1 MPESHDPIR
10 EWHAQKERAELVLD
24 VCAQV
29 CIGELPPSVATVAL
43 LTAGVDADQVASL
56 GGPFERA
63 AQGEARPPAAAHDG
77 LTITLRG
84 GGPITASGGLGGSAE
99 APRDA
104 QPERAAS
111 TSTDPLDWLST
122 AAAEI
127 DRLARAGTRCLVAGN
142 GPLNGLAIDAMLAIG
157 WTWSPA
163 LRELVNGSGIPI
175 RVARSVDACRGPNV
189 GAVWLVGA
197 SPEIR
202 KQASRVLCQ
211 PPGVMLVTPAKP
223 AVEPVLPPGCR
234 LERWITFPPWGVV
247 GRDGQ
252 PVVEPSSTEDS
263 AARKAWERFGAFM
276 SREDYEALVEAA
288 SATQRARADRDNWR
302 ANGDSWK
309 ADSAAAHAEV
319 ERLRAIVR
327 AADTLSKEAGRR
339 ADGETER
346 AAKALDR
353 AAAAER
359 RTEAYRAEI
368 SRLTDT
374 IQRLRAEF
382 AGPHP
387 EHARLHHAL
396 DLCGPAAGLSSEALA
411 TRIDRMRE
419 SLGAVQAERE
429 RLADRMRS
437 IADGLA
443 DPNGVH

>member
-1 MPESHDPIR
+1 MPDELNPYEALRIRAQALTSDPAT
-10 EWHAQKERAELVLD
+10 HALAALVADLAAVLKRDRWERLE
-24 VCAQV
+24 
-29 CIGELPPSVATVAL
+29 IEHAL
-43 LTAGVDADQVASL
+43 L
-56 GGPFERA
+56 
-63 AQGEARPPAAAHDG
+63 AQHV
-77 LTITLRG
+77 
-84 GGPITASGGLGGSAE
+84 AE

-104 QPERAAS
+104 QPERLPVEPVARH
-111 TSTDPLDWLST
+111 LST

-127 DRLARAGTRCLVAGN
+127 DRLARAGTRCLVAV
-142 GPLNGLAIDAMLAIG
+142 G
-157 WTWSPA
+157 W
-163 LRELVNGSGIPI
+163 RELEVLDALMALGWSWVPADCELVRGEAAPI

-189 GAVWLVGA
+189 GAVWLVCVG
-197 SPEIR
+197 PEIR
-202 KQASRVLCQ
+202 RQASMVLREA
-211 PPGVMLVTPAKP
+211 PRVMLVTPFAEP
-223 AVEPVLPPGCR
+223 PVDPVLPPGCR
-234 LERWITFPPWGVV
+234 AVYIGAQF
-247 GRDGQ
+247 
-252 PVVEPSSTEDS
+252 EPHAWRARSRQGDIGIGHS
-263 AARKAWERFGAFM
+263 AGDVARAAWERFGAFL

-359 RTEAYRAEI
+359 RTETHRAEI

>member
-1 MPESHDPIR
+1 
-10 EWHAQKERAELVLD
+10 
-24 VCAQV
+24 
-29 CIGELPPSVATVAL
+29 
-43 LTAGVDADQVASL
+43 
-56 GGPFERA
+56 
-63 AQGEARPPAAAHDG
+63 
-77 LTITLRG
+77 
-84 GGPITASGGLGGSAE
+84 
-99 APRDA
+99 
-104 QPERAAS
+104 
-111 TSTDPLDWLST
+111 
-122 AAAEI
+122 
-127 DRLARAGTRCLVAGN
+127 
-142 GPLNGLAIDAMLAIG
+142 
-157 WTWSPA
+157 
-163 LRELVNGSGIPI
+163 
-175 RVARSVDACRGPNV
+175 
-189 GAVWLVGA
+189 
-197 SPEIR
+197 
-202 KQASRVLCQ
+202 
-211 PPGVMLVTPAKP
+211 
-223 AVEPVLPPGCR
+223 
-234 LERWITFPPWGVV
+234 
-247 GRDGQ
+247 
-252 PVVEPSSTEDS
+252 
-263 AARKAWERFGAFM
+263 
-276 SREDYEALVEAA
+276 
-288 SATQRARADRDNWR
+288 
-302 ANGDSWK
+302 
-309 ADSAAAHAEV
+309 V